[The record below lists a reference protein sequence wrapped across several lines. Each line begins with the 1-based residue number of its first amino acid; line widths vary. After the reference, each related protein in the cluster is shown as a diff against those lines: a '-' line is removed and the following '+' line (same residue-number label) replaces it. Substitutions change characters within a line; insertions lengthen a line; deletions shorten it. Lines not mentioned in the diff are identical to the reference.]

1 MKSHARGG
9 TVSLLGGTLT
19 RECGCNIRGTNDL
32 RADTSFTGVFALP
45 LSLGWRWWIGTEPEH
60 EHYREKVR
68 RVLDAGIPLRRYR
81 VELDAEARRFLIDPE
96 RQSRIESDLL
106 HPLRMQHF
114 LLLPG
119 LIVWP
124 LLGLFAAII
133 AIFLMPVLRTIEW
146 VLIDKRALALLA
158 KLIQG
163 ITRWQIIGIPRL
175 DDGAKELDRI
185 LASVH
190 RLPITVFLGLFA
202 YLVVLYLPLDARG
215 VFMLSGAVYI
225 ALVSFISVIRAA
237 TSNALVFA
245 DPTKRRLTPMDT
257 FVEDA
262 LGPLVGVGL
271 VFLLTRQLLY
281 GSQLRTNDLFADPVL
296 FALSVLLVLYTAT
309 IIGVTVELGFFRSR
323 ATSVRRAFQKQMV
336 EDYDPTLYL
345 FTRNL
350 GSLRISPLMPLSEWL
365 DRGEVFEFDS
375 DDFSD

>member
-1 MKSHARGG
+1 MVATSEA
-9 TVSLLGGTLT
+9 LL
-19 RECGCNIRGTNDL
+19 
-32 RADTSFTGVFALP
+32 TSVLILLSPVFLALP
-45 LSLGWRWWIGTEPEH
+45 LSLGWRWWVGTEPEH

-106 HPLRMQHF
+106 QPLRMQHF

-124 LLGLFAAII
+124 LLGFFAAII

-163 ITRWQIIGIPRL
+163 NTRWEIIGIPRL

-215 VFMLSGAVYI
+215 VLMLSGVVYI

-296 FALSVLLVLYTAT
+296 FSLSVLLVLYTAT

-323 ATSVRRAFQKQMV
+323 AVSVRKAFQKQMV

-365 DRGEVFEFDS
+365 ERGEVFEFDS

>member
-1 MKSHARGG
+1 MTS
-9 TVSLLGGTLT
+9 VLILL
-19 RECGCNIRGTNDL
+19 
-32 RADTSFTGVFALP
+32 SPVFFALP

-163 ITRWQIIGIPRL
+163 ITRW
-175 DDGAKELDRI
+175 
-185 LASVH
+185 
-190 RLPITVFLGLFA
+190 
-202 YLVVLYLPLDARG
+202 
-215 VFMLSGAVYI
+215 
-225 ALVSFISVIRAA
+225 
-237 TSNALVFA
+237 
-245 DPTKRRLTPMDT
+245 
-257 FVEDA
+257 
-262 LGPLVGVGL
+262 
-271 VFLLTRQLLY
+271 
-281 GSQLRTNDLFADPVL
+281 
-296 FALSVLLVLYTAT
+296 
-309 IIGVTVELGFFRSR
+309 
-323 ATSVRRAFQKQMV
+323 
-336 EDYDPTLYL
+336 
-345 FTRNL
+345 
-350 GSLRISPLMPLSEWL
+350 
-365 DRGEVFEFDS
+365 
-375 DDFSD
+375 

>member
-1 MKSHARGG
+1 MTS
-9 TVSLLGGTLT
+9 VLILL
-19 RECGCNIRGTNDL
+19 
-32 RADTSFTGVFALP
+32 SPVFFALP

-257 FVEDA
+257 FV
-262 LGPLVGVGL
+262 
-271 VFLLTRQLLY
+271 
-281 GSQLRTNDLFADPVL
+281 
-296 FALSVLLVLYTAT
+296 
-309 IIGVTVELGFFRSR
+309 
-323 ATSVRRAFQKQMV
+323 
-336 EDYDPTLYL
+336 
-345 FTRNL
+345 
-350 GSLRISPLMPLSEWL
+350 
-365 DRGEVFEFDS
+365 
-375 DDFSD
+375 